1 MTTLRS
7 LMLLPIAVATAAA
20 CADGDPAATA
30 SAAVSPAPAL
40 TDPTQNGTYRV
51 YRRTVTVRTAAG
63 SVATTICA
71 PSDDGSRVSPTGGPF
86 PLLVIGPGFQQGRA
100 QYASYCDHL
109 ATWGV
114 IAIGR
119 DNIGGFAPNHS
130 TLANLTTGLV
140 DWALGGTSGLA
151 PHVDAGAIAV
161 AGHSLGG
168 KVGMLAASRD
178 PRIGLVVG
186 WDPVDSGTPSVAP
199 ELMGAIDAPVVVIG
213 ETLDGTGSIQACAP
227 TAQNY
232 QRYFDAAAPPA
243 LAVTVLG
250 ADHFDFVDNPG
261 CFTCRFCRRGTADPA
276 AVRALTRR
284 TTVAAIKYYLE
295 GDASADSYL
304 TGAAMQ
310 ADVAAGRVTIDER

>member
-1 MTTLRS
+1 MAKLS
-7 LMLLPIAVATAAA
+7 SLLPLSLLVAA
-20 CADGDPAATA
+20 CADGGEPPPVSGDLAV
-30 SAAVSPAPAL
+30 VSPLPAL

-51 YRRTVTVRTAAG
+51 YRRTVTVRTPAG

-71 PSDDGSRVSPTGGPF
+71 PSDNGTRIAPTGGPF
-86 PLLVIGPGFQQGRA
+86 PLAIIGPGFQQGRA

-140 DWALGGTSGLA
+140 DWALGSSSGLA
-151 PHVDAGAIAV
+151 AHVDGAAIAV

-168 KVGMLAASRD
+168 KVSLLAASRD

-186 WDPVDSGTPSVAP
+186 WDPVDNGTPSVAP
-199 ELMGAIDAPVVVIG
+199 ELMGAIEAPVVLLG
-213 ETLDGTGSIQACAP
+213 ETLDGTGNFQACAP
-227 TAQNY
+227 TAQNF

-243 LAVTVLG
+243 LAVTVMG

-261 CFTCRFCRRGTADPA
+261 CFTCSFCRRGTADPV

>member
-1 MTTLRS
+1 MAKLSS
-7 LMLLPIAVATAAA
+7 LLLLPLAAA
-20 CADGDPAATA
+20 CADGGDPPLAED
-30 SAAVSPAPAL
+30 SAAVSPLPAL
-40 TDPTQNGTYRV
+40 ADPAQNGTYRV

-63 SVATTICA
+63 SVATTVCA
-71 PSDDGSRVSPTGGPF
+71 PSDNGSRIAPTGGPF
-86 PLLVIGPGFQQGRA
+86 PLVIIGPGFQQGRA

-140 DWALGGTSGLA
+140 DWSLGSASGLA
-151 PHVDAGAIAV
+151 AHVDAAAIAV

-168 KVGMLAASRD
+168 KVSLLAASRD

-199 ELMGAIDAPVVVIG
+199 ELMGAIEAPVVLLG
-213 ETLDGTGSIQACAP
+213 ETLDGTGSFQACAP

-232 QRYFDAAAPPA
+232 QRYFDAAAPPS

-261 CFTCRFCRRGTADPA
+261 CFTCSFCRRGTADPA

-284 TTVAAIKYYLE
+284 TTVAAIKFYLE
-295 GDASADSYL
+295 GDASAETYL
-304 TGAAMQ
+304 TGAAML
-310 ADVAAGRVTIDER
+310 ADVAAGRVVIDER